1 MNAIKAQP
9 GECPQS
15 RCVHLYADEELD
27 ASHVLEMET
36 HLEACGDC
44 RDELATIRAFR
55 KSLKSS
61 TARKAP
67 CALRDRLQASVVSAC
82 GESLDVGVS
91 HVAARQIALADADAD
106 LSRAAV
112 NRRVRWFGYAAA
124 CVAAAASFVIAIW
137 FQRQKEE
144 NRTASQTSGV
154 VPAKGLFHALASAL
168 PANDVPRTEALDTML
183 DQLVS
188 LHAHPLP
195 PEIKNVDELETFEP
209 YVGVPVRRPTFR
221 IESSSA
227 RLLLS
232 DASLNAKP
240 KVEDRGPTE
249 AQGKLKFVGAR
260 LHAMQDMQRAAL
272 LTYVFD
278 GHRIT
283 VYVFDP
289 RGVPLRKTRL
299 RQTVVRERPV
309 YVGNLRGY
317 SVAAA
322 EKSGVGYAVASD
334 FDDIESA
341 RMVANF

>member
-1 MNAIKAQP
+1 MNAIKAKE
-9 GECPQS
+9 GECSQS

-36 HLEACGDC
+36 HLEACGGC

-55 KSLKSS
+55 RSLKSS
-61 TARKAP
+61 TARRAP
-67 CALRDRLQASVVSAC
+67 RGLRDRLQASVVEAC
-82 GESLDVGVS
+82 GETMDPGVS
-91 HVAARQIALADADAD
+91 HVAARQTTETESDF
-106 LSRAAV
+106 SRAAS
-112 NRRVRWFGYAAA
+112 NRRVRWIGYAAA

-137 FQRQKEE
+137 FQRQKDD
-144 NRTASQTSGV
+144 NRTASQVSGA
-154 VPAKGLFHALASAL
+154 VPVKGSLFRALASAL
-168 PANDVPRTEALDTML
+168 PANDVPRSEALDTII

-195 PEIKNVDELETFEP
+195 PEIKKLDELETFEP

-221 IESSSA
+221 IENSSA
-227 RLLLS
+227 RLLIS
-232 DASLNAKP
+232 DASLVGKP
-240 KVEDRGPTE
+240 KDDRGSAE
-249 AQGKLKFVGAR
+249 MQGKLKFVGAR

-289 RGVPLRKTRL
+289 RSVPLRKTRL
-299 RQTVVRERPV
+299 RPTVVRERPV

-334 FDDIESA
+334 FDDTESA